1 MEKIAVTEAEEAENA
16 SQKKK
21 DEFSQVEDDKSD
33 NKSDENYNDFVS

>member
-33 NKSDENYNDFVS
+33 NKSDENYYGFVS